1 MADLCE
7 KCGLRCQVHFPG
19 KKVPYSEENCPRV
32 TEQDEEKARDKRM
45 PNLARFNEILRASG
59 KEEII
64 GDW

>member
-1 MADLCE
+1 
-7 KCGLRCQVHFPG
+7 
-19 KKVPYSEENCPRV
+19 VPYSIENCPRV
-32 TEQDEEKARDKRM
+32 TEQDAEKARDKRM